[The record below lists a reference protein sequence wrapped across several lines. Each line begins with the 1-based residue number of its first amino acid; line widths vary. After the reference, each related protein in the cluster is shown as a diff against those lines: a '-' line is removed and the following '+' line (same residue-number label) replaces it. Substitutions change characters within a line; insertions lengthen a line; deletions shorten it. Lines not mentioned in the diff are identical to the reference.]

1 MILKKNKL
9 LIPLLILVLNIIF
22 FSFLIE
28 ELIDASAPNYGA
40 WGLSTPVLGFISFL
54 YIRKFVEKK
63 SGTLIRTL
71 QGLNWVF
78 ILFPIVIF
86 FYGIYQMVNY

>member
-1 MILKKNKL
+1 MVFKKSNL
-9 LIPLLILVLNIIF
+9 LFPLLILVLNIIF
-22 FSFLIE
+22 FLFLME
-28 ELIDASAPNYGA
+28 ELIDASDPNYGA

-63 SGTLIRTL
+63 SNTLIRTL
-71 QGLNWVF
+71 QGLNWIF